1 MIVLQPITTQQ
12 IVKAIPR
19 SHNINSDLVVNG
31 DFSQEGN
38 ELITNGDFATDSDW
52 TKGTNCTIEN
62 GKAKYTNSPSGQ
74 GFTQSNFLT
83 IGKNYKVTFTVSDF
97 SLGSV
102 KIRFPFNSTNTITSN
117 GTYTE
122 YGVATSDDFFFQ
134 NVGNTTLSI
143 DNVSVKEVGQD
154 WTTEGD
160 VIIENGL
167 ATFSGTDE
175 LSRIIQQNV
184 MTIGKQYQWTYEI
197 KTKTSGGLRT
207 SFFVNNDSNVDIP
220 SELGFN
226 TLQGVAFGTRISI
239 KRHTD
244 PTNISLTNIS
254 VREANTSDLISV
266 ILTEEGTQ
274 QTETLTNV
282 PFLANLYY
290 VHFYLTFSILKED
303 NFYTL
308 EFVKDNETIHKAKAY
323 CTQQDPKDFSINNS
337 TYTSNTDDTQFVT
350 L

>member
-12 IVKAIPR
+12 TVKAIPR

-31 DFSQEGN
+31 NFA
-38 ELITNGDFATDSDW
+38 NGESNW
-52 TKGTNCTIEN
+52 TK
-62 GKAKYTNSPSGQ
+62 
-74 GFTQSNFLT
+74 
-83 IGKNYKVTFTVSDF
+83 
-97 SLGSV
+97 
-102 KIRFPFNSTNTITSN
+102 
-117 GTYTE
+117 
-122 YGVATSDDFFFQ
+122 
-134 NVGNTTLSI
+134 
-143 DNVSVKEVGQD
+143 
-154 WTTEGD
+154 EGD
-160 VIIENGL
+160 VSIENGL

-175 LSRIIQQNV
+175 LSRIIQNNV

-197 KTKTSGGLRT
+197 KTKTSGALRT
-207 SFFVNNDSNVDIP
+207 SLFVNNDSNVDIP

-244 PTNISLTNIS
+244 PTNISITNIS

-274 QTETLTNV
+274 RTETLTNV
-282 PFLANLYY
+282 PFLSNLYY
-290 VHFYLTFSILKED
+290 VNFYLTFSILKED

-308 EFVKDNETIHKAKAY
+308 EFIKDSKTIHNTKAY
-323 CTQQDPKDFSINNS
+323 CTTQDPKEFSINNT
-337 TYTSNTDDTQFVT
+337 TYTSNTDDTQYVT